1 MHQFTETSK
10 PDRPSGGAK
19 VRPLTGLRA
28 ARMAGGLACAIV
40 AVVLCLARDGHAAAQ
55 AAEAD
60 PRRDATVEAVIRVMP
75 SVVNIATETLVE
87 VRDPFEEMLRDFWG
101 PYYRRRP
108 PMATYSLGSGVIIDE
123 AGYVI
128 TNDHVVRR
136 ANRVTVTL
144 AQEGGGKE
152 YEAEVI
158 RGTSRSDVALL
169 KLKAEP
175 GEKFTA
181 AVFAA
186 DDDLLL
192 GETVLAL
199 GNPFGLG
206 GSVSRGILS
215 SKSRRPPVEGTE
227 LDIED
232 WLQTDAAIN
241 PGNSGGP
248 LINLRGEVVG
258 LNVAVFREGQGI
270 GFAIPIKRVT
280 AALAE
285 IFSPD
290 LNQLWFGARLRPGA
304 ALTVSAVEADSPAA
318 KAGLQ
323 PGDVVESIN
332 DKTPRGYVDFIEELA
347 GSGDRR
353 AVRLGVRRAG
363 QRQEL
368 TVRLVKE
375 TTVFNAALIKQRTGL
390 SVQEITRDL
399 AENLGLITRSGLLVA
414 AVESDSPAARAGIQ
428 RGHILLGLAGT
439 VPESVV
445 HAAKML
451 YARAKGETVRVQVLV
466 TTRRGP
472 LIVPRRAE
480 VELTLR

>member
-1 MHQFTETSK
+1 MRRLC
-10 PDRPSGGAK
+10 PA
-19 VRPLTGLRA
+19 
-28 ARMAGGLACAIV
+28 
-40 AVVLCLARDGHAAAQ
+40 AVVASLAFALTISRATAAD
-55 AAEAD
+55 AD
-60 PRRDATVEAVIRVMP
+60 PRRDATVETVARVMP

-87 VRDPFEEMLRDFWG
+87 VRDPFEELLREYWG

-152 YEAEVI
+152 YEAEVV

-169 KLKAEP
+169 KLKAQP
-175 GEKFTA
+175 GEKFHA
-181 AVFAA
+181 AAFAA

-227 LDIED
+227 LAIED

-258 LNVAVFREGQGI
+258 LSVAVFREGQGI

-285 IFSPD
+285 IFSPE
-290 LNQLWFGARLRPGA
+290 LNQLWFGARLRPGT
-304 ALTVSAVEADSPAA
+304 ALTVAAVDPDSPAE
-318 KAGLQ
+318 KAGLTA
-323 PGDVVESIN
+323 GDVIESIN
-332 DKTPRGYVDFIEELA
+332 DKSPRGYVDFIQELA
-347 GSGDRR
+347 ASGDRR
-353 AVRLGVRRAG
+353 GVTLGVRRSGAK
-363 QRQEL
+363 QDL
-368 TVRLVKE
+368 TLRLVKE

-390 SVQEITRDL
+390 SLQEITRDL
-399 AENLGLITRSGLLVA
+399 AENLGLVTRTGLLVA
-414 AVESDSPAARAGIQ
+414 AVEPGSPAATAGIQ
-428 RGHILLGLAGT
+428 RGHVILGIAGT

-445 HAAKML
+445 DAAKML
-451 YARAKGETVRVQVLV
+451 YRRAKGEKLDVQLVV

-480 VELTLR
+480 VEMTLR

>member
-1 MHQFTETSK
+1 VQ
-10 PDRPSGGAK
+10 RPGPRVQAIF
-19 VRPLTGLRA
+19 
-28 ARMAGGLACAIV
+28 LAC
-40 AVVLCLARDGHAAAQ
+40 LGFTTLAGWSHA
-55 AAEAD
+55 ETPPAD
-60 PRRDATVEAVIRVMP
+60 PRRDATVETVARVMP

-87 VRDPFEEMLRDFWG
+87 VRDPFEAMLRDYWG

-108 PMATYSLGSGVIIDE
+108 PTATYSLGSGVIIDE

-136 ANRVTVTL
+136 ATRVTVTL
-144 AQEGGGKE
+144 AEEGGGKE
-152 YEAEVI
+152 YEAEVV
-158 RGTSRSDVALL
+158 RGTSRSDVAVL
-169 KLKAEP
+169 KLKAP
-175 GEKFTA
+175 AGEKFRA
-181 AVFAA
+181 AAFAA

-248 LINLRGEVVG
+248 LINLRGEVIG
-258 LNVAVFREGQGI
+258 LSVAVFREGQGI

-290 LNQLWFGARLRPGA
+290 LNQLWFGARVRPGT
-304 ALTVSAVEADSPAA
+304 ALTVSAVEPDSPAA
-318 KAGLQ
+318 KAGLA

-332 DKTPRGYVDFIEELA
+332 DQAPRGYVDFIEGLA
-347 GSGDRR
+347 ASGDRKE
-353 AVRLGVRRAG
+353 VTLGVRRDG
-363 QRQEL
+363 KKQEMR
-368 TVRLVKE
+368 VRLVKE
-375 TTVFNAALIKQRTGL
+375 ATVFNAALVKQRTGL

-399 AENLGLITRSGLLVA
+399 ADNLGLITRSGLLVA
-414 AVESDSPAARAGIQ
+414 AVEPGSPAATAGIQ
-428 RGHILLGLAGT
+428 RGHIVLGVAGT

-445 HAAKML
+445 DAAKML
-451 YARAKGETVRVQVLV
+451 YRRAKGEKLAVQLLV
-466 TTRRGP
+466 TSRRGP
-472 LIVPRRAE
+472 LLVPRRAE